1 GNCEVGKHPGVF
13 NGVLSLVLSGEN
25 LSQEF
30 ENQEKAAAGY
40 FNRAFAYRIFQSYKQ
55 EYAASKHLPAIYF
68 GVVNLFASLSE
79 HKLAIDGGREFQKLY
94 PESQSY
100 SEVTLR

>member
-1 GNCEVGKHPGVF
+1 L
-13 NGVLSLVLSGEN
+13 NGILSLVLSGES

-40 FNRAFAYRIFQSYKQ
+40 FNRAFSYRIFQSYKQ
-55 EYAASKHLPAIYF
+55 EYAASKHLPAMYL

-79 HKLAIDGGREFQKLY
+79 HKLAPMLA
-94 PESQSY
+94 ESFRS
-100 SEVTLR
+100 SLANHRITPRSLFE